1 MLPQSKIKV
10 SQDPAPP
17 RPQLTVLPAPQ
28 LLGLRG
34 PSSLCPPLSSLPHPL
49 LPRSSLCLW
58 LMETLAHLGDLT
70 SRSLSHPQGPF
81 FQVRP
86 CSEVLGVRTWT
97 LLGHHVAQWSQG
109 LQEREG
115 STGNLQT
122 RRLCRLGTHRVCSP
136 GALSQ
141 ERWVLSCLS
150 DPLPPP
156 GHSPFRH
163 GGDDADAER
172 AGAPDPHAAADAQ
185 SPAPASARARPPA
198 PHPTG
203 RQRRPLRPRQRTWW
217 LFFQGRVHLCRS
229 PGLRSALKPPS
240 APGSRPSGRAGC
252 AVQGPGSCLLG
263 PVELCWSLALPCPSQ
278 L

>member
-156 GHSPFRH
+156 GALPSDMVEMMLMQSAQVHQILMQQLML
-163 GGDDADAER
+163 R
-172 AGAPDPHAAADAQ
+172 ALPPPALA
-185 SPAPASARARPPA
+185 PAPLHLTRQV
-198 PHPTG
+198 G
-203 RQRRPLRPRQRTWW
+203 RGDPSDQDRGPGGFSSRDVCT
-217 LFFQGRVHLCRS
+217 CA
-229 PGLRSALKPPS
+229 GLRVCDPP
-240 APGSRPSGRAGC
+240 
-252 AVQGPGSCLLG
+252 
-263 PVELCWSLALPCPSQ
+263 
-278 L
+278 